1 MREIWL
7 ETEAKPDKD
16 IHQSLQKTIQKI
28 YHAEDRTPKVPL
40 KTRLIRYA
48 AILILP
54 LVTGMAAW
62 WLTKSE
68 YAEPEMIECYVPN
81 GKQETI
87 ELPDGSFI
95 QVNSGSLL
103 IYPRKFSE
111 KKRTVYLSGEA
122 NFKVAQNPHKPFIVS
137 TGPLKVEVLGTKF
150 NIESYPDKERITTT
164 LENGSVKIY
173 KNDEPEKA
181 IIMKP
186 DEQVVYNEQNQT
198 FSINWVEASDCSA
211 WTQGELRFANQPLH
225 EILTTMERKY
235 NVQIKLS
242 PEIDTSDLFTMKFKQ
257 HETVEDAMFIFAQLA
272 GNINYKIEGK
282 QILLF
287 KAGKGVVR

>member
-1 MREIWL
+1 MRENRVYNILRRLTDHTVPSAHRHLIRNWLISSDSIPEKESAMREIWL

-137 TGPLKVEVLGTKF
+137 TCLL
-150 NIESYPDKERITTT
+150 Y
-164 LENGSVKIY
+164 
-173 KNDEPEKA
+173 
-181 IIMKP
+181 
-186 DEQVVYNEQNQT
+186 
-198 FSINWVEASDCSA
+198 
-211 WTQGELRFANQPLH
+211 
-225 EILTTMERKY
+225 
-235 NVQIKLS
+235 
-242 PEIDTSDLFTMKFKQ
+242 TSDAADEL
-257 HETVEDAMFIFAQLA
+257 
-272 GNINYKIEGK
+272 
-282 QILLF
+282 
-287 KAGKGVVR
+287 